1 MKIIVDAMG
10 GDHAPDE
17 IVKGALLARVE
28 YGFEIVLVGDEER
41 IRPLV
46 GTADVEIV
54 SASEVVTMEDDPTTV
69 LREKKDASMFVAL
82 RLLAKGGG
90 DAVVSAGNTGALL
103 VGATMHVKRIRGI
116 RRAALALTMPTA
128 TGKCMLV
135 DCGANVECTPAYLQQ
150 FALMGSYY
158 AERVL
163 KIKNPRVALLNNGTE
178 DHKGRGLERE
188 TNALLKET
196 QKNYIGNIEA
206 REVIMGG
213 ADVVV
218 TDGFTGNILLK
229 TVEGAGL
236 FFAGMIKGMFK
247 KNLLTKLSALAVKDG
262 ISALKAK
269 MDYNETGG
277 TPLMGISRAV
287 IKAHGSSKA
296 VSMKNA
302 IRIAAEYVNT
312 GIIEEI
318 TRDIQSLSAENEE

>member
-17 IVKGALLARVE
+17 IVRGALLAQKE
-28 YGFEIVLVGDEER
+28 YGFEIVLVGDEAR

-46 GTADVEIV
+46 GAANVQIV
-54 SASEVVTMEDDPTTV
+54 HASEIVTMEDDPTTV

-82 RLLAKGGG
+82 RMLAKGEG

-178 DHKGRGLERE
+178 DHKGRTLERE

-206 REVIMGG
+206 REVVMGG

-218 TDGFTGNILLK
+218 TDGFTGNVLLK

-247 KNLLTKLSALAVKDG
+247 KNLVTKLSALAVKDG
-262 ISALKAK
+262 IRALKAK

-302 IRIAAEYVNT
+302 IRVAAEYVNT
-312 GIIEEI
+312 GIIAEI
-318 TRDIQSLSAENEE
+318 TRDIASLSAESEE

>member
-1 MKIIVDAMG
+1 MRIIVDAMG
-10 GDHAPDE
+10 GVHAPDE
-17 IVKGALLARVE
+17 IVRGALLAKKE

-41 IRPLV
+41 IRPLLQNEEV
-46 GTADVEIV
+46 TIV
-54 SASEVVTMEDDPTTV
+54 HASETVTMEDDPTTV
-69 LREKKDASMFVAL
+69 LRAKKDASMFVAL
-82 RLLAKGGG
+82 RALANGEG

-103 VGATMHVKRIRGI
+103 VGATMLVKRIRGI

-178 DHKGRGLERE
+178 DHKGRELERE
-188 TNALLKET
+188 TNALLKKT
-196 QKNYIGNIEA
+196 QKNYIGNLEA
-206 REVIMGG
+206 REVVMGG

-229 TVEGAGL
+229 TVEGAGM

-247 KNLLTKLSALAVKDG
+247 KNLLTKLSALAVKSG
-262 ISALKAK
+262 IMELKSK

-277 TPLMGISRAV
+277 TPLMGLSRAV

-312 GIIEEI
+312 GIIEDI
-318 TRDIQSLSAENEE
+318 KRDIVNLQVEGEE